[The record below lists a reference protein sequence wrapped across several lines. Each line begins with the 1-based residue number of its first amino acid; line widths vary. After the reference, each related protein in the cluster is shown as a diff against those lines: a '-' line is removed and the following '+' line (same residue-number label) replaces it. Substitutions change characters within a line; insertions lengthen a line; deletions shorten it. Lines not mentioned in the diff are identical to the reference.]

1 MTHEHYKGETDVRC
15 QPSLISGLALMLAL
29 IMANAALVHAQSLE
43 ETVRS
48 VARSFGE
55 ALTRG
60 DSVAAL
66 ALLHPEVLIFEDGR
80 AETKEQYSRAHIR
93 ADIAFASAVRMET
106 LRDTVIVHGDLAV
119 YARDYRARGRH
130 RDREVDFTATETMV
144 LVRMPDGWRILH
156 IRWP

>member
-1 MTHEHYKGETDVRC
+1 
-15 QPSLISGLALMLAL
+15 MLAL
-29 IMANAALVHAQSLE
+29 IMANGAPVHAQSLE

-66 ALLHPEVLIFEDGR
+66 ALLHPEVLIFEGGR

-106 LRDTVIVHGDLAV
+106 LRDTVIVHGDLGT
-119 YARDYRARGRH
+119 RTSESLGLI
-130 RDREVDFTATETMV
+130 E
-144 LVRMPDGWRILH
+144 L
-156 IRWP
+156 